1 MNYLQD
7 FQQAGT
13 GLYELLQMGKADL
26 SQQTGKL
33 SSRVT
38 ASILDLVSRLFTLL
52 PGGIFQ

>member
-13 GLYELLQMGKADL
+13 GLYEMGKADL
-26 SQQTGKL
+26 SQQTGTL

>member
-13 GLYELLQMGKADL
+13 GHYELLQMGKPDL